1 MDLSIWSFTPL
12 VAAPV
17 AAILLVAVLR
27 QLLHLPA
34 SASAVD
40 REAQFT
46 APETGHSAPN
56 SVSAQDAI
64 DAHWNPLV
72 TQVLPIFVGAAIIFL
87 AAWPFAYVGW
97 MLTHTAG
104 DPEIANLSP
113 PWFGNPGYL
122 LGLGLI
128 GVMCSLAIAF
138 IAGIAFLALY
148 LLGRCA
154 IWPQMCAGGSDEQD
168 QEAACHDDAS

>member
-27 QLLHLPA
+27 QLLQLPA

-40 REAQFT
+40 REAQST
-46 APETGHSAPN
+46 ALDTEHSAPSN
-56 SVSAQDAI
+56 VSAQDAV
-64 DAHWNPLV
+64 DARWNPLV
-72 TQVLPIFVGAAIIFL
+72 TQVLPFFVGAAIIFL

-97 MLTHTAG
+97 MLMHAVG
-104 DPEIANLSP
+104 DPEVANLSP

-128 GVMCSLAIAF
+128 GVMGSLAIAF
-138 IAGIAFLALY
+138 VAGIVFLAVY

>member
-12 VAAPV
+12 IAAPI

-27 QLLHLPA
+27 QVLQLPA
-34 SASAVD
+34 GASAVD
-40 REAQFT
+40 REAQST
-46 APETGHSAPN
+46 ELEAGHPALNEVPP
-56 SVSAQDAI
+56 QDAI
-64 DAHWNPLV
+64 DSHWNPFV
-72 TQVLPIFVGAAIIFL
+72 TQVLPVFVGAAILFL

-97 MLTHTAG
+97 MLMHTVG
-104 DPEIANLSP
+104 DPEIAKLPP

-128 GVMCSLAIAF
+128 GVMGSLGIAF
-138 IAGIAFLALY
+138 IAGIVFLAVY

-154 IWPQMCAGGSDEQD
+154 IWPQACSGSDDRQHP
-168 QEAACHDDAS
+168 QAASHDAS